1 MEMHFR
7 LLWGAHRREVSAFGG
22 RLRGP
27 PRSVTLCRE
36 LEIPIL
42 GSHSSTGSTL
52 CTQNRGPRRGDP
64 AGGCFAVM
72 SDEHLAL
79 RAQPCVPLTTD
90 SRRVAGESVVRV
102 VAQRRALE
110 ECLEDGTR
118 AVPQLDGGGGV
129 GSLSELF
136 TRLPS
141 SSAHSPRARCR
152 ALHRRASKTN
162 ALTSTAFCMLV
173 EISHGVQTGHGETP

>member
-1 MEMHFR
+1 MLKGEPRRPGALRPYR
-7 LLWGAHRREVSAFGG
+7 LHDRVWPLSHIYRIYLWGFLLGG
-22 RLRGP
+22 DQRTAPAKGEFASRPKVTRLILLAYGP
-27 PRSVTLCRE
+27 VRQKTTFL
-36 LEIPIL
+36 
-42 GSHSSTGSTL
+42 
-52 CTQNRGPRRGDP
+52 
-64 AGGCFAVM
+64 
-72 SDEHLAL
+72 
-79 RAQPCVPLTTD
+79 PLTTD

-118 AVPQLDGGGGV
+118 TVPQLDGGGGV
-129 GSLSELF
+129 GSVSELF

-141 SSAHSPRARCR
+141 GSAHLPRARCR

-173 EISHGVQTGHGETP
+173 EISHGVHTGHGETP

>member
-1 MEMHFR
+1 MQYASVGFP
-7 LLWGAHRREVSAFGG
+7 
-22 RLRGP
+22 LRGDQRTAP
-27 PRSVTLCRE
+27 CPKGETVRFALAAQKGYAVTRRHSLSV
-36 LEIPIL
+36 
-42 GSHSSTGSTL
+42 
-52 CTQNRGPRRGDP
+52 RGPSGETKDN
-64 AGGCFAVM
+64 F
-72 SDEHLAL
+72 STT
-79 RAQPCVPLTTD
+79 LTTD

-118 AVPQLDGGGGV
+118 TVPQLDGGGGV

-136 TRLPS
+136 TRLS
-141 SSAHSPRARCR
+141 SGSAHLPRARCR